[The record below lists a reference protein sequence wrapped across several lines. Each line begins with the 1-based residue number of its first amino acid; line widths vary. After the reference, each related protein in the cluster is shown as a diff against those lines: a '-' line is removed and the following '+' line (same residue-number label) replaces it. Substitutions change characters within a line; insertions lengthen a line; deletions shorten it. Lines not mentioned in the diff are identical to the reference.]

1 MLWTRNLLRRT
12 AWRRAAGAVA
22 GALALGFAPVRAA
35 EVDLS
40 ESLVREC
47 GLGASLETTRA
58 DILRTL
64 AGERSRMPAAMY
76 ARVEEAMRKNFDVT
90 GLIATVEASIRS
102 HVSVR
107 DQESVLAW
115 CRSPTGRKLT
125 LLERVGARAKP
136 AFAAYVRPSETVPPE
151 RTAQLERI
159 TAASAVREALPQL
172 LEAFGMQFFRS
183 MNEAL
188 PAHKRRSEE
197 ALKADVSRLA
207 SAATEAV
214 ARELPRLMQFVYRGA
229 SDAELESYVDL
240 LESKAGR
247 SMTNA
252 IVKGLLGALE
262 VASQRQSVQLQAVT
276 RSRQVDDY
284 YQDLSPTTPGPT
296 QPTQYFGT
304 HGSSR

>member
-1 MLWTRNLLRRT
+1 MWTWHPSRRNLW
-12 AWRRAAGAVA
+12 WRAVGAVI
-22 GALALGFAPVRAA
+22 GTLVLGFSQVRAA
-35 EVDLS
+35 ELDLS

-47 GLGASLETTRA
+47 GLGASLEATRA

-64 AGERSRMPAAMY
+64 AGERSHMPAAMY
-76 ARVEEAMRKNFDVT
+76 ARIEEATRKNFDVT

-115 CRSPTGRKLT
+115 CRSPTGKKLT

-136 AFAAYVRPSETVPPE
+136 AFAAYVRSGETVPSE
-151 RTAQLERI
+151 RAAQLERI
-159 TAASAVREALPQL
+159 TSASAVREALPQL
-172 LEAFGMQFFRS
+172 LETFGLQFFRS

-188 PAHKRRSEE
+188 PPQKRRSEE

-207 SAATEAV
+207 ATASEAV

-229 SDAELESYVDL
+229 SDGELASYVDL

-247 SMTNA
+247 SMTGA
-252 IVKGLLGALE
+252 KVKGLLSALGAEPLRLP
-262 VASQRQSVQLQAVT
+262 VDRSVPM
-276 RSRQVDDY
+276 RSRTVDDY
-284 YQDLSPTTPGPT
+284 YEDVSPTTRASE
-296 QPTQYFGT
+296 QPPEYFG
-304 HGSSR
+304 SRRTSR